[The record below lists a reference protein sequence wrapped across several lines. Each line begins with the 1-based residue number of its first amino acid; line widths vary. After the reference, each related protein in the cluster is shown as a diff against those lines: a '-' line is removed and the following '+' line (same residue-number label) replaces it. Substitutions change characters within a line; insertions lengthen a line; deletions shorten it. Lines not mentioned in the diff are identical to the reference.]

1 MWSLLIST
9 KLKCAAMV
17 LCLWW
22 LASMNY
28 AMIVLSR
35 INVGIVPTA
44 CSGPNISP
52 FDGDVGDASMWGRST
67 AIKSLQESPP
77 TYFGYVARQGLLSVY
92 QLHGDTISGN
102 LR

>member
-1 MWSLLIST
+1 MWIFLLSA

-17 LCLWW
+17 TGLWW

-28 AMIVLSR
+28 TMIVLSR

-52 FDGDVGDASMWGRST
+52 FDGAVGDASMRGRST
-67 AIKSLQESPP
+67 VRKSLQESPP
-77 TYFGYVARQGLLSVY
+77 TCFGYVARQGLLSVY